1 MSEKEKINDELIFQ
15 SFSKNYIFD
24 SNREPNKTS
33 NNENIEFTFRKNLF
47 LQKSED
53 STSKTNENK
62 NNNNNI
68 SSFNERKMN
77 IYSKNDD
84 NIQVSGHFGKSKY
97 DSEKYKNILE
107 ENNVRK
113 QPLFFLDDK
122 LCQKYTKPNLNIK
135 KLEKEESKLL
145 NSKIKKA
152 EIRKFK
158 SGARVNS
165 INNSIK
171 DNTNYL
177 NKKKKLKTES
187 TYCLK
192 GNSMS
197 KNYKNK
203 KYNND
208 LNDDLNYME
217 RKTIDCQRNDPIINR
232 LKKMKEIKYYGEI
245 MKNNTFNKTNNNYIN
260 TQIIESEIR
269 PINNNNHNFIP
280 TNGYSNNNKIK
291 KILSGRVIDVQPKL
305 RTNLYINNN
314 NDTKRYSRNSKIC
327 RENKENIQYNMNNKR
342 VSFNNNE
349 NINNTIMNYSYN
361 RPLHFNEI
369 KHINSVNY
377 RLTNNPQ
384 GVKKKNKYEKKENF
398 MQISIENFIKLK
410 NDIQNN
416 ILLSSSNN
424 FGNLMKNAIPRT
436 NRNKNND
443 SIIRNKLSTINNQSF
458 GILKTKNN
466 NTRTNLLKN
475 NISKKK
481 IVVKSYIMKDN
492 FEF

>member
-1 MSEKEKINDELIFQ
+1 MSEKEKINDELVFQ

-62 NNNNNI
+62 NSNNNI
-68 SSFNERKMN
+68 SPFNERKMN

-84 NIQVSGHFGKSKY
+84 NIQESGDFGKSKY
-97 DSEKYKNILE
+97 DSSKYKNIIE
-107 ENNVRK
+107 KNNVQK

-135 KLEKEESKLL
+135 KLEKEESRLL
-145 NSKIKKA
+145 NNKIKKT

-158 SGARVNS
+158 SGVKVNS
-165 INNSIK
+165 INNGIK
-171 DNTNYL
+171 DNQNYL

-192 GNSMS
+192 GSSMS

-203 KYNND
+203 KYNNE

-217 RKTIDCQRNDPIINR
+217 RKNDPILNR

-245 MKNNTFNKTNNNYIN
+245 VKNNTFNKTNNHFIN
-260 TQIIESEIR
+260 NQIIENELR
-269 PINNNNHNFIP
+269 PINNNNHNFISI
-280 TNGYSNNNKIK
+280 NGCSKNNKIK
-291 KILSGRVIDVQPKL
+291 TIVSGRVIDVQPKL
-305 RTNLYINNN
+305 RTNLNINNN
-314 NDTKRYSRNSKIC
+314 NDAKLYSRNSKIC

-342 VSFNNNE
+342 ESINYDE

-361 RPLHFNEI
+361 RPLYFNEI

-384 GVKKKNKYEKKENF
+384 KIKQKSKYVRKENF

-410 NDIQNN
+410 NDIQNNKN

-443 SIIRNKLSTINNQSF
+443 SIIKNKLNTINNQSF

-466 NTRTNLLKN
+466 NTKTNLSKN
-475 NISKKK
+475 NISRKK

-492 FEF
+492 FDF